1 MDSSKQDQRA
11 DGQKVS
17 GKTKEKTDRLFQAR
31 PKTRLIM
38 WYGQTDSSRQ
48 DQREQN
54 GEVANEQSG
63 LTCWDQGLCTTAP
76 QSPHDSAPAAVPW
89 SAWSASRSHEALSGL
104 AGEENTNRTA
114 VSKHW
119 VLRIHCWLH
128 ALMRHCLGWLGKK
141 TQTEQQLVNTGCSV
155 FTVGFTLSWG
165 TVWVGWGRKHKQN
178 SS

>member
-1 MDSSKQDQRA
+1 MERWRMN
-11 DGQKVS
+11 KVDWLVE
-17 GKTKEKTDRLFQAR
+17 TKVFVQL
-31 PKTRLIM
+31 LH
-38 WYGQTDSSRQ
+38 
-48 DQREQN
+48 N
-54 GEVANEQSG
+54 
-63 LTCWDQGLCTTAP
+63 LCTTLRQTRRHGQLDRLHALMRHCLGWLGKKTP
-76 QSPHDSAPAAVPW
+76 FSKH
-89 SAWSASRSHEALSGL
+89 RCCEALSGL

-128 ALMRHCLGWLGKK
+128 LCMRHCLGWLGKK